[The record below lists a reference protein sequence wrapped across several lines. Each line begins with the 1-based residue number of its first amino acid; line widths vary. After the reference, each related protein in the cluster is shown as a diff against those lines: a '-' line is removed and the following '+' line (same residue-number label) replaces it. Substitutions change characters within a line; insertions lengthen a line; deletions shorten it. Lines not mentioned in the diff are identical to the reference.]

1 MISHIFAGAE
11 LETVG
16 QISEVK
22 VPEEVPEKAG
32 ITGYAFSNALL

>member
-22 VPEEVPEKAG
+22 VPEEVPEKSG